1 MVEQDHRAVKHL
13 TRRMLVSN
21 PSLHLA
27 ISGTFRAGRAA
38 AKTFVTT
45 CDDSVFHIDA
55 WEAITALSEETRM
68 RMIPLLCVMVIA
80 ALVSSCS
87 NPSTPAGY
95 VGYVVQQ
102 PIAFGHDEFIMT
114 QDGPTSTGL
123 GWRLRVLNVSVTPY
137 TYRESFFEQE
147 SILSQDNLKVG
158 FELSVAWRI
167 RRSQVRD
174 FVERFTTLGLGTDPE
189 KVVRVA
195 YDNYIKQFIRTFAR
209 DEVQRYNGLQ
219 IKNNIDTID
228 TAIAARMNS
237 ILTTSPFEIIA
248 ALVSDIRYPDVV
260 ANAVAQK
267 IAATQ
272 VLEQKTT
279 EIQITVKDAEK
290 REKEAEGV
298 ARAMATIKSQLTP
311 EYLQYEAIKA
321 QLAMVSS
328 PNHTVMY
335 IPVGAMGVP
344 LVGTIDMSKSPPSGR

>member
-1 MVEQDHRAVKHL
+1 
-13 TRRMLVSN
+13 
-21 PSLHLA
+21 
-27 ISGTFRAGRAA
+27 
-38 AKTFVTT
+38 
-45 CDDSVFHIDA
+45 
-55 WEAITALSEETRM
+55 M
-68 RMIPLLCVMVIA
+68 RVPPVLCVMAMA
-80 ALVSSCS
+80 ALVGSCS

-95 VGYVVQQ
+95 VGYVVKQ
-102 PIAFGHDEFIMT
+102 PIAIGHDEFITT

-137 TYRESFFEQE
+137 TYREPFFEQE

-158 FELSVAWRI
+158 FELSVTWRI

-174 FVERFTTLGLGTDPE
+174 FVERLTTLGLGVDPE
-189 KVVRVA
+189 KIVRVA
-195 YDNYIKQFIRTFAR
+195 YDNYIKQAIRTFAR
-209 DEVQRYNGLQ
+209 AEVQKYEGLQ

-237 ILTTSPFEIIA
+237 MLASSPFEIIA

-260 ANAVAQK
+260 ASAVAQK

-272 VLEQKTT
+272 VLDQKTT
-279 EIQITVKDAEK
+279 EIQITVKEAEK
-290 REKEAEGV
+290 REREAEGV

-321 QLAMVSS
+321 QLAMVAS